1 MPIYKGINEVTS
13 GNLYKGSTEIENGYK
28 ATSPFY
34 TNETTITF
42 SNFTVNASGTPLTG
56 VTIAPAV
63 SSVTGAPGAS
73 WSTTFAITA
82 PSGKGVGG
90 TGGTYGSASYSW
102 TPNTAVV
109 PSITGSN
116 GRATNVMTYN
126 LSGTFPS
133 QSSTLSVNINTI
145 VIYNSPG
152 LSFTGPGSSNAP
164 SNITGFAF
172 SWNGSGRGIISYGGF
187 SPSASDPLYPANFH
201 DNITVNVSGQGGQAD
216 FSNSPQS
223 AGVYG
228 PVGISSNSGG
238 GTKTPSTAQYYGV
251 GGNTNSGGGAPS
263 NSGTFSVQGVF
274 SSISTTGSTSLSF
287 SVLVDDVNYYMADS
301 NSIAVTI
308 T

>member
-1 MPIYKGINEVTS
+1 MPIYKGTNEITS

-34 TNETTITF
+34 TNETTIIF

-90 TGGTYGSASYSW
+90 SGGTYGTTSYSW

-109 PSITGSN
+109 PSITGGS

-126 LSGTFPS
+126 ISGTFPS
-133 QSSTLSVNINTI
+133 QSSTLSVNVNTI
-145 VIYNSPG
+145 VIYNSPS
-152 LSFTGPGSSNAP
+152 LSFTGPSSSNAP
-164 SNITGFAF
+164 SDITGFAF
-172 SWNGSGRGIISYGGF
+172 NWNGSGRGVISYGGF
-187 SPSASDPLYPANFH
+187 YPSASDPLYPANFH
-201 DNITVNVSGQGGQAD
+201 DNIAVGLSNQGTQAD
-216 FSNSPQS
+216 FSNTPQS
-223 AGVYG
+223 AGVFG
-228 PVGISSNSGG
+228 PVGISSDSSGG
-238 GTKTPSTAQYYGV
+238 SKTPSTSQYYGV
-251 GGNTNSGGGAPS
+251 GGTTNSGAGAPS
-263 NSGTFSVQGVF
+263 NYGTFNVQGVF
-274 SSISTTGSTSLSF
+274 SGTSTTGSTSLSF

-301 NSIAVTI
+301 SSIAVTI

>member
-1 MPIYKGINEVTS
+1 MPIYKGTNEVTS

-34 TNETTITF
+34 TNETTIIF

-73 WSTTFAITA
+73 WSTTFTITA

-90 TGGTYGSASYSW
+90 TGGTYGTASYSW
-102 TPNTAVV
+102 TPNTAIV
-109 PSITGSN
+109 PSISGST
-116 GRATNVMTYN
+116 GRATNVMTYI

-133 QSSTLSVNINTI
+133 QSSTLSVNVNNI
-145 VIYNSPG
+145 VIYNPAN

-172 SWNGSGRGIISYGGF
+172 NWTGSGKGVISYGGF
-187 SPSASDPLYPANFH
+187 SPSSGDPLYPANFH
-201 DNITVNVSGQGGQAD
+201 DNVTLFVGNQGGQAD
-216 FSNSPQS
+216 FSNTPQS

-228 PVGISSNSGG
+228 PSGISSSSTG
-238 GTKTPSTAQYYGV
+238 GTKSPSTAQYYGV
-251 GGNTNSGGGAPS
+251 GGNTSNGGGAPS
-263 NSGTFSVQGVF
+263 NSGTFNVQGVF
-274 SSISTTGSTSLSF
+274 STVSTTGSTSFSF

-301 NSIAVTI
+301 GSISVTI

>member
-13 GNLYKGSTEIENGYK
+13 GNLYKGSTEIQDGYK
-28 ATSPFY
+28 ATNPFY
-34 TNETTITF
+34 VNETTITF

-56 VTIAPAV
+56 VTITPAV
-63 SSVTGAPGAS
+63 SSITGAPGAS
-73 WSTTFAITA
+73 WSTTFTITA

-90 TGGTYGSASYSW
+90 TGGTYGTTSYSW

-109 PSITGSN
+109 PSITGST

-133 QSSTLSVNINTI
+133 QSSTLSVNINNI

-152 LSFTGPGSSNAP
+152 LSFTGPSS
-164 SNITGFAF
+164 STGNIVGFAF
-172 SWNGSGRGIISYGGF
+172 SWNGSGRGVISYGGYN
-187 SPSASDPLYPANFH
+187 PSASDPLYPANFH
-201 DNITVNVSGQGGQAD
+201 DNVSVNVGNQGGSSQVD
-216 FSNSPQS
+216 FSNTPMS

-228 PVGISSNSGG
+228 PVGISSSSTG

-251 GGNTNSGGGAPS
+251 GGNTGAS
-263 NSGTFSVQGVF
+263 TNSGTFSVDGVF
-274 SSISTTGSTSLSF
+274 GTTSTVGSTSISF
-287 SVLVDDVNYYMADS
+287 SVLVDDVNYYMSDFH
-301 NSIAVTI
+301 SIAVTI

>member
-1 MPIYKGINEVTS
+1 MPIYKGTNEVTS

-63 SSVTGAPGAS
+63 SSITGAPGAS
-73 WSTTFAITA
+73 WSTTFAVTA

-90 TGGTYGSASYSW
+90 TGGTYGTSFYSW

-109 PSITGSN
+109 PSINGSTGR
-116 GRATNVMTYN
+116 GTNVMTYS

-133 QSSTLSVNINTI
+133 QSSTLSVGVNNI
-145 VIYNSPG
+145 VIYNPAN
-152 LSFTGPGSSNAP
+152 LSFTGPGSSSSGSIGNY
-164 SNITGFAF
+164 AF
-172 SWNGSGRGIISYGGF
+172 SWNGSGRGVISYGGYY
-187 SPSASDPLYPANFH
+187 PAASDPLYPANFH
-201 DNITVNVSGQGGQAD
+201 DNVSVNVGNQGSSSLVD
-216 FSNSPQS
+216 FYNSPQS
-223 AGVYG
+223 AGVFG
-228 PVGISSNSGG
+228 PVGISSSSTG

-251 GGNTNSGGGAPS
+251 GGNTSAS
-263 NSGTFSVQGVF
+263 TNSGTFSVQGPF
-274 SSISTTGSTSLSF
+274 SSASTAGSTSVSF
-287 SVLVDDVNYYMADS
+287 SVQRDDINYYMADS
-301 NSIAVTI
+301 GSISVTI